1 MNTHTPARE
10 WKLRAY
16 LRGESDHVDAAEMSR
31 AIERVTD
38 VRSSLVTALKHPTQP
53 GARALLVERL
63 ARLHRL
69 IAGLRREPLP
79 RVPEVLPTAP
89 QSAGIAERE
98 IPLAEGEKKSGQL
111 DQVTS

>member
-31 AIERVTD
+31 AIELVSD
-38 VRSSLVTALKHPTQP
+38 VRSKLITAQKHPTRT
-53 GARALLVERL
+53 GARDRLVERL
-63 ARLHRL
+63 AHLHRL
-69 IAGLRREPLP
+69 IAGLRREPMSIGLGP
-79 RVPEVLPTAP
+79 SYAPHTA
-89 QSAGIAERE
+89 GRTERE

-111 DQVTS
+111 DRVTS